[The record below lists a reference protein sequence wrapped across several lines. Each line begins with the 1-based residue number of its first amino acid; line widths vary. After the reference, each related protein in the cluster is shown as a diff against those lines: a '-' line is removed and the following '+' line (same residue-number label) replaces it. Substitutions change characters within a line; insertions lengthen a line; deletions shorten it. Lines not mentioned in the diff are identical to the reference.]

1 MRSLLLWGAL
11 IALVAF
17 LVGFWNFAETVRQDV
32 EEPAP
37 AQAIVALTGGSLERL
52 TTGVRL
58 LEEHKGERLLISGV
72 NRIVTDAEL
81 LDALDADASLGAC
94 CIDVGRSAEDT
105 LGNASET
112 AAWARE
118 HRYTNIIL
126 VTDDYHMPRSRAEL
140 EAALPEA
147 VISSVNW
154 AEVVQKSIAAGVNV
168 DGLREDLE
176 ALGLRILPFTAEEAE
191 IAAQLWQQTRSVG
204 LSLGDRACL
213 SVAIRLETVVLTADQ
228 IWTTLSLP
236 IAVHS
241 IR

>member
-58 LEEHKGERLLISGV
+58 LEERKGERLLISGV

-81 LDALDADASLGAC
+81 LHALNADAALGAC

-147 VISSVNW
+147 QAAVIVSTF
-154 AEVVQKSIAAGVNV
+154 AIAAQKRSFLWSIAAVA
-168 DGLREDLE
+168 GL
-176 ALGLRILPFTAEEAE
+176 AAIIFAIYVYLR
-191 IAAQLWQQTRSVG
+191 V
-204 LSLGDRACL
+204 
-213 SVAIRLETVVLTADQ
+213 
-228 IWTTLSLP
+228 
-236 IAVHS
+236 
-241 IR
+241 